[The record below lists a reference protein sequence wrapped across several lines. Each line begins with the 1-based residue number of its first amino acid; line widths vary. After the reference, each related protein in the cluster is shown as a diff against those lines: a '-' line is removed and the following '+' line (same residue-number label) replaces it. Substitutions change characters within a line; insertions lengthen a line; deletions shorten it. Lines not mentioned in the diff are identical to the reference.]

1 MPDALRLQFL
11 RLFNGACDAAVRRDD
26 VPVEQHPVMSGYG
39 HGRYQCLFQPLPFG
53 LDAFRVVFWPGLLH
67 LQISHDRRLAG
78 VDADGVEPAGD
89 PLVVADRHLAR
100 GRDEGDAVAALALDG
115 KDALAG
121 AGPARLIDLLG
132 EVAAG
137 VDAGDGDL
145 QTAAVFAREE
155 S

>member
-1 MPDALRLQFL
+1 MVGISASSSHFHLALMRSGLYFGPGPSCALRF
-11 RLFNGACDAAVRRDD
+11 
-26 VPVEQHPVMSGYG
+26 H
-39 HGRYQCLFQPLPFG
+39 
-53 LDAFRVVFWPGLLH
+53 
-67 LQISHDRRLAG
+67 HDRRLAG

>member
-1 MPDALRLQFL
+1 MPGQLLPRPAVAAARVREHQFL
-11 RLFNGACDAAVRRDD
+11 GEEPVEEIEVITGVG
-26 VPVEQHPVMSGYG
+26 VPVEM
-39 HGRYQCLFQPLPFG
+39 
-53 LDAFRVVFWPGLLH
+53 AVFWPGLLH

-89 PLVVADRHLAR
+89 PLVVADRHLAW

-115 KDALAG
+115 KDALAD

-132 EVAAG
+132 EVTAG

-145 QTAAVFAREE
+145 QAAAVFELEQYRRIYAR
-155 S
+155 